1 MGGDDAPAIVV
12 EGAELVGVRYPDL
25 RFIFHGD
32 EAQLAPLLKKHSKIA
47 EASKIVH
54 TDKEVSMSDKPSEA
68 VRRGRQT
75 SMWLSIN
82 AVREGRADV
91 AVSAGNTGA
100 LMAMSKVQLKMMP
113 GISRPA
119 IAALWPTLRG
129 ESVVL
134 DCGANLECD
143 EKQLVDFAILGE
155 AFAHVELGVENPS
168 VGLLNIGAEELKGH
182 DEIRGAAA
190 ILREQVPH
198 MDFRGFVEGDD
209 IGFGTVDVVVADGFT
224 GNIAL
229 KAAEGTARQ
238 FAGYLRLALKRTWR
252 ARIGALLASDAF
264 AALRLKMDPRSSNGG
279 VFLGLNGL
287 VVKSHGGTD
296 ATGFEAALEVAM
308 DMASGD
314 FKERAQERL
323 RELAASKSEAGQD
336 DNDDTVQ
343 KITG

>member
-1 MGGDDAPAIVV
+1 MGGDDAPRVVV
-12 EGAELVGVRYPDL
+12 EGAELIGVRYPDL

-32 EAQLAPLLKKHSKIA
+32 EAQLTPLLKKHSKIA
-47 EASKIVH
+47 AVSEVVH
-54 TDKEVSMSDKPSEA
+54 TDKSVSMSDKPSEA

-75 SMWLSIN
+75 SMWLAIH

-91 AVSAGNTGA
+91 VVSAGNTGA

-119 IAALWPTLRG
+119 IAALWPTMRG

-155 AFAHVELGVENPS
+155 AFAHVELGIENPS

-238 FAGYLRLALKRTWR
+238 FASYLRLALKRTLR
-252 ARIGALLASDAF
+252 ARIGALFAADAF

-296 ATGFEAALEVAM
+296 GTGFAAALEVAM

-323 RELAASKSEAGQD
+323 KELAESMASRGQD
-336 DNDDTVQ
+336 ESSDSIQ